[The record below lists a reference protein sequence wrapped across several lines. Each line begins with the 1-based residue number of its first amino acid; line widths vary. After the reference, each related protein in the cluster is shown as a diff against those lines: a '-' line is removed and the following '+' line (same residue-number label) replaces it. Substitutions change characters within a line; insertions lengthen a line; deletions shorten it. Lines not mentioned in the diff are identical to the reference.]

1 MKKVLKI
8 VLVVLLGVGGFIGVK
23 RILKE
28 IHDKEIREGWYVKI
42 ITKYVNV
49 REEPSSTAKLVT
61 QVHKG
66 DVYQVLEFADT
77 SSSYFWYKIQIDDE
91 TTGYV
96 ANPRSVTAEK
106 FLEDHNDPTDISKP
120 TLVFYDEVY
129 KVRSIN
135 DINYNHLTLWD
146 DKEGY
151 KVTHKVYH
159 EYVVCEEE
167 DFYCEPKDQYWIV
180 YTITDAV
187 GKSSSKT
194 QRIEFDI
201 RPDEDEVLDFFKDY
215 GKN

>member
-1 MKKVLKI
+1 MKKVLI
-8 VLVVLLGVGGFIGVK
+8 LILLVLIAVGGYFGFT
-23 RILKE
+23 RITKE
-28 IHDKEIREGWYVKI
+28 NHDKEIREGWYVKI
-42 ITKYVNV
+42 INKYVNV
-49 REEPSSTAKLVT
+49 RKDPTSSSELVT

-66 DVYQVLEFADT
+66 DVYKVLEYVDT
-77 SSSYFWYKIQIDDE
+77 NSSYFWYKIQIDDK
-91 TTGYV
+91 TTGYI
-96 ANPRSVTAEK
+96 ANPRSVTADK
-106 FLEDHNDPTDISKP
+106 YLEDHNNPTDIANP
-120 TLVFYDEVY
+120 TLVFYEDTY

-159 EYVVCEEE
+159 EYVYCEED